1 MVYNALIATIV
12 VWKKN
17 FVHASQVN
25 VSGHACMRACVSND
39 LYYCQTVYYNKLKVM
54 VYSLLMNYSYE
65 TVFAIGLKVYC
76 WHKFQ

>member
-1 MVYNALIATIV
+1 MKQKLRL
-12 VWKKN
+12 KL
-17 FVHASQVN
+17 
-25 VSGHACMRACVSND
+25 SNS
-39 LYYCQTVYYNKLKVM
+39 LEHRKFKVT

>member
-1 MVYNALIATIV
+1 
-12 VWKKN
+12 
-17 FVHASQVN
+17 
-25 VSGHACMRACVSND
+25 MRACVSND